1 MSRSALRLQADG
13 TDARG
18 ADCGMGGV
26 RAALDRS
33 WADGPGLGKVMRR
46 ASAVAEPGGCW
57 DPGAGGVDL
66 GIPIAM
72 EGFSAPSNRPAGG

>member
-1 MSRSALRLQADG
+1 M
-13 TDARG
+13 RG
-18 ADCGMGGV
+18 VQIFGWGAFERPLNG
-26 RAALDRS
+26 S

-46 ASAVAEPGGCW
+46 ASAAPEPGGCR

-72 EGFSAPSNRPAGG
+72 DGFSAPSNRPAGG